1 MVPAYDGAASLA
13 RRPID
18 HDVAGRAYR
27 SGGYAYAL
35 GSNQKLG
42 LSNTFYTA
50 TLKQSSPGYW
60 ERC

>member
-1 MVPAYDGAASLA
+1 MA